1 MTQIEIE
8 SGGLKQTLNIYI
20 YIYIYIQGDTR
31 IRGWKE
37 RKMEGNT

>member
-8 SGGLKQTLNIYI
+8 SEGLKQTL

-31 IRGWKE
+31 IFGWKE